1 MGVKCF
7 FGFLQGL
14 LKKNK
19 GSHSG
24 PLSLREAAVTD
35 AWAQTTR
42 PAHRRCLNIPNDET
56 FVFFLTTLP
65 KIKKILLQAPQQ
77 SSDTGA
83 IAAGNQPSFL
93 IKRRPFS
100 PLFSFPPAQK
110 RSSIPGD
117 FNAKRYPS
125 PGKELLLFHFIYPSF
140 KGFTLT
146 PGPIVEV
153 IVTLFI

>member
-7 FGFLQGL
+7 LRFLQGL
-14 LKKNK
+14 LKKNE

-35 AWAQTTR
+35 ARAQTTR
-42 PAHRRCLNIPNDET
+42 PAHRRCLKIPNDET

-65 KIKKILLQAPQQ
+65 KIKKTSCKHPNRHLTQVPSPPGSPIIPQK
-77 SSDTGA
+77 S
-83 IAAGNQPSFL
+83 N
-93 IKRRPFS
+93 PFRS
-100 PLFSFPPAQK
+100 ISLPYRHKK